1 LEHEV
6 GDYAVEEE
14 SVVVAS
20 GDEGGEVFAGL
31 RGVSGFEEGEGRERY
46 FWCVVVVEL
55 YYDCAL

>member
-1 LEHEV
+1 
-6 GDYAVEEE
+6 VEEE
-14 SVVVAS
+14 GVVVAS

-31 RGVSGFEEGEGRERY
+31 RGVSGFEEGEGRVRY